1 MKRSGEIRWGELR
14 VGLLIFVAMALFL
27 WASIQG
33 GASLFKK
40 QYVLHSTFSNV
51 QGVVAGAPIWFQ
63 GVEVGTVKTLD
74 FVPLGDTSR
83 VRVTFKVDERV
94 WPLIKRDSRVRIQ
107 AINVFGEKFIEVTP
121 GSASAPQVADNDTL
135 PSDKPTDVAE
145 LFARGEKIVDQVG
158 ATMSDLQIVM
168 AKVRRGEGSLGR
180 FSSSDELYLGLN
192 RTIRN
197 AEVLT
202 THLDRSQ
209 SEMRAN
215 LISLTTTLDSLLKRI
230 DRGEGTFGRMAKD
243 PALYD
248 HMASA
253 SGRIDS
259 TLARVERG
267 EGNLGQ
273 LSKDEK
279 LYKNLEGSLAR
290 LNDLLVDI
298 QKNPKKYFS
307 FSVF

>member
-33 GASLFKK
+33 GSSLFKK

-83 VRVTFKVDERV
+83 VQVTFKVDDRV

-121 GSASAPQVADNDTL
+121 GSARSPQVANNDTL
-135 PSDKPTDVAE
+135 ASDNPTDIAA
-145 LFARGEKIVDQVG
+145 LFARGEKIVDQIG

-180 FSSSDELYLGLN
+180 FSSSDELYIGLN
-192 RTIRN
+192 RTIKS

-209 SEMRAN
+209 GEMRAN

-243 PALYD
+243 PSLFE

-253 SGRIDS
+253 SARVDS

>member
-14 VGLLIFVAMALFL
+14 VGLLIFVAMAIFL

-33 GASLFKK
+33 GSSLFKK
-40 QYVLHSTFSNV
+40 QYILHSHFPNV

-63 GVEVGTVKTLD
+63 GVEVGTVKSLD
-74 FVPLGDTSR
+74 FVPMGDSSR
-83 VRVTFKVDERV
+83 VRVTFKVDQRV

-107 AINVFGEKFIEVTP
+107 ALNLFGEKFMEVTP
-121 GSASAPQVADNDTL
+121 GSAGAAQIANNDTL
-135 PSDKPTDVAE
+135 PSEAPTDIAA
-145 LFARGEKIVDQVG
+145 LMARGDKIVDQLS
-158 ATMSDLQIVM
+158 ATMTDLQFVL
-168 AKVRRGEGSLGR
+168 ARVRRGEGSLGK
-180 FSSSDELYLGLN
+180 FTSSDEFYVGLN
-192 RTIRN
+192 RTIRGVD
-197 AEVLT
+197 VLT

-209 SEMRAN
+209 VEMRSN
-215 LISLTTTLDSLLKRI
+215 LVSTTSALDSLLKRI

-248 HMASA
+248 HLASA
-253 SGRIDS
+253 SARVDS

-279 LYKNLEGSLAR
+279 LYKNIEGSLAR
-290 LNDLLVDI
+290 LNELLADI

>member
-14 VGLLIFVAMALFL
+14 LGLLIFVAMAIFL

-33 GASLFKK
+33 GSSLFKK
-40 QYVLHSTFSNV
+40 EHSLHARFANV
-51 QGVVAGAPIWFQ
+51 QGVTAGAAIWYQ
-63 GVEVGTVKTLD
+63 GVEVGSVKKLE
-74 FVPLGDTSR
+74 FVPVADTSG
-83 VRVTFKVDERV
+83 VVVSFKVDEKVFPMIR
-94 WPLIKRDSRVRIQ
+94 RDSRVRIQ
-107 AINVFGEKFIEVTP
+107 ALNVFGEKFIEVTP
-121 GSASAPQVADNDTL
+121 GTREAARVANGDTL
-135 PSDKPTDVAE
+135 AADKPTDIAE
-145 LFARGEKIVDQVG
+145 LMGRADRIVDQLAMTVG
-158 ATMSDLQIVM
+158 DLQFVM
-168 AKVRRGEGSLGR
+168 RKVKNGEGSLGKLT
-180 FSSSDELYLGLN
+180 SSDELYVSLN

-202 THLDRSQ
+202 ANLDRSQ
-209 SEMRAN
+209 VAMRTN
-215 LISLTTTLDSLLKRI
+215 LVALTTSLDSLLQGI
-230 DRGEGTFGRMAKD
+230 DRGEGTFGKMAKD

-248 HMASA
+248 NLSSASA
-253 SGRIDS
+253 RIDS

-279 LYKNLEGSLAR
+279 LYKNLEGSLGR
-290 LNDLLVDI
+290 LDQLLADI

>member
-14 VGLLIFVAMALFL
+14 VGLLIFVAMAIFL

-33 GASLFKK
+33 GSSLFKK
-40 QYVLHSTFSNV
+40 QYTLHSHFPNV

-63 GVEVGTVKTLD
+63 GVEVGTVKNLD
-74 FVPLGDTSR
+74 FVPLGDSSR
-83 VRVTFKVDERV
+83 VRVTFKIDQRV
-94 WPLIKRDSRVRIQ
+94 WPLIRRDSRVRIQ
-107 AINVFGEKFIEVTP
+107 ALNLFGEKFIEVTP
-121 GSASAPQVADNDTL
+121 GSSRALQVADNDTL
-135 PSDKPTDVAE
+135 ASDKPTDISE
-145 LFARGEKIVDQVG
+145 LMARGDKIVDQLS
-158 ATMSDLQIVM
+158 ATMTDLQFVL
-168 AKVRRGEGSLGR
+168 AKVRRGEGSLGK
-180 FSSSDELYLGLN
+180 FTSSDEFYVGLN
-192 RTIRN
+192 RTIRS

-202 THLDRSQ
+202 THLDASQVQMRRS
-209 SEMRAN
+209 
-215 LISLTTTLDSLLKRI
+215 LVSLTTTLDSLSKRI
-230 DRGEGTFGRMAKD
+230 DRGEGTLGRMAKD

-253 SGRIDS
+253 SARIDS

-290 LNDLLVDI
+290 LSDLIADI
-298 QKNPKKYFS
+298 QRNPKKYFS